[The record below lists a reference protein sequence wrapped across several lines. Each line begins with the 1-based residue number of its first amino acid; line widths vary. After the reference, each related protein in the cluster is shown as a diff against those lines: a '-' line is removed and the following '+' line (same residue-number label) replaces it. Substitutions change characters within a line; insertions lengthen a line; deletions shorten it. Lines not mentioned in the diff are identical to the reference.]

1 MLCTRIVSLPWTFI
15 FFCCKLY
22 PCSNLDQ
29 LLFFFC
35 GFPVKI
41 KIYLWR
47 FIGILRLLGTLLR
60 LQVLNFLKLLNVDLL
75 IFHNYFDIKEREREK
90 QRKRERQRQ
99 SEGSRE
105 RNRVRER
112 SIFVLGIPKRALR
125 GCEPIFFLGGGGF
138 LGLFNDFCSKFI
150 YLSPKLRE
158 KWHYL

>member
-47 FIGILRLLGTLLR
+47 FIGILRLLGILLR
-60 LQVLNFLKLLNVDLL
+60 PEALKLLNVDLL
-75 IFHNYFDIKEREREK
+75 IFHNYFDIKERERETEK
-90 QRKRERQRQ
+90 KRETETERGI
-99 SEGSRE
+99 ERE
-105 RNRVRER
+105 RETEWERECEREIMHHIELIVFWKRV
-112 SIFVLGIPKRALR
+112 
-125 GCEPIFFLGGGGF
+125 
-138 LGLFNDFCSKFI
+138 
-150 YLSPKLRE
+150 
-158 KWHYL
+158 